1 MTQLSYEFALT
12 PASDNPVAK
21 SHTSSSRRVSGARK
35 LARVRGTGP
44 STSATYGTL
53 HARKPLEKSKLSVAG
68 KSMHPSRYPPRVLS
82 PADNTEFYTNIW
94 TAPPTTAERDEPSVR
109 KFVDISQVA
118 YVVTTIDFKQGYD
131 TPSARPLVNI
141 WTLEP
146 FSDASSAPASRD
158 SLSVEASHSPRYLSN
173 LTNISEEETPDDNE
187 TPPSS
192 STQTGKHR
200 FQYNYSLSSSLATPP
215 SQLSY
220 RTADTVV
227 AGTTTY
233 ASASASAVTPFR
245 GQLRKGIS
253 EEELERVAS
262 VPVSGPQQ
270 LHGERAVFSPVL
282 ATNNQVDKSWHAHFL
297 LSLHEPV
304 RHALFVI
311 DRFLARLQSRSS
323 PADGSVAEFFAWFKT
338 HFVEFV
344 KNQHDVKTKVV
355 LPLLRVDYV
364 VKRDFQ
370 HCYDRIF
377 DVLDAIS
384 AQEDEIVFSAAS
396 ASGTAA
402 WQDTLAV
409 LQIAIRK
416 LNLLVNSALTAEERV
431 LSPVLGRTFSSS
443 NFQRYVMPR
452 IFRASKPKRVVI
464 PWIVERYRIWGGD
477 AAAQAYRDELP
488 FTARFLYERMWL
500 PYFVSH
506 VAQAMKH
513 FDTEMTGM
521 MAGDSAADAGGWFGC
536 SIQ

>member
-1 MTQLSYEFALT
+1 MTQISYQFALT
-12 PASDNPVAK
+12 PARDDTVAK
-21 SHTSSSRRVSGARK
+21 QHERSSHRVSGARK
-35 LARVRGTGP
+35 LARVRGGGGSGAAAP
-44 STSATYGTL
+44 TSASHATL
-53 HARKPLEKSKLSVAG
+53 NARKPLERSKLSVAG
-68 KSMHPSRYPPRVLS
+68 KSMHASRYPPRVLS
-82 PADNTEFYTNIW
+82 AADNTEFYTNIW
-94 TAPPTTAERDEPSVR
+94 TAPPTTAERDEPGVR

-131 TPSARPLVNI
+131 TPRTLELVNI

-146 FSDASSAPASRD
+146 YSVASSAAVSRD
-158 SLSVEASHSPRYLSN
+158 SISVEASHSPRHLSN
-173 LTNISEEETPDDNE
+173 LTNISEEAPDDDDGDGDGDG
-187 TPPSS
+187 PQSS
-192 STQTGKHR
+192 ARTAQY
-200 FQYNYSLSSSLATPP
+200 QIAYNYSLSGSLATPP

-220 RTADTVV
+220 ATDTAM
-227 AGTTTY
+227 TY
-233 ASASASAVTPFR
+233 ASAGAVTTTFR
-245 GQLRKGIS
+245 GPLRKGIS

-262 VPVSGPQQ
+262 TPVSGPQQ
-270 LHGERAVFSPVL
+270 RGERAVFSPVL
-282 ATNNQVDKSWHAHFL
+282 AQNNEVDRTWHARFL

-311 DRFLARLQSRSS
+311 DRFLARLQCRRS
-323 PADGSVAEFFAWFKT
+323 PADASVGEFFAWFKT

-364 VKRDFQ
+364 VKRDVQ
-370 HCYDRIF
+370 HGYDMVYE
-377 DVLDAIS
+377 VLDAICT
-384 AQEDEIVFSAAS
+384 QEDEVVFSAAS
-396 ASGTAA
+396 ASVA
-402 WQDTLAV
+402 WQDKLAV
-409 LQIAIRK
+409 LQSAIRR
-416 LNLLVNSALTAEERV
+416 LNLLVNSVLTAEERV
-431 LSPVLGRTFSSS
+431 LSPVLGRTFSSA

-513 FDTEMTGM
+513 LDTEMTGM
-521 MAGDSAADAGGWFGC
+521 MAADSTAADAGWFGC